1 MRDDES
7 AGTVTRA
14 QALAWRLGRHG
25 LVPPGGSTAEDV
37 VGGLVAL
44 PAQSDVDLAVRT
56 RQAAPAEGE
65 VAAALAD
72 GRLIRTFTFRGSVH
86 VMTPD
91 DAAVHL
97 AVRGSGRQWELRSWR
112 EHYGLEPEDWP
123 AFRATV
129 REVLDDGPLTH
140 DELVAALTARPEY
153 RHLGPAVEGGAWTLF
168 KALAWQGDLCL
179 GPTRDRRTTLQALAH
194 VPGWPGIPDLDDAGR
209 RAVEAYVRAY
219 GPTTP
224 DGLQYWLGS
233 GLSAGRRLAGWTA
246 DVADRLTTVQ
256 VGGRDAYVLRE
267 DVDDLLATEP
277 IDAVRLLP
285 GYDQWVL
292 GPGTADR
299 DVVPPAWR
307 TAATR
312 GTPLVVAGGVVVGT
326 WAERDGDLTVRWAH
340 EGPAAR
346 SALDAGVDRL
356 VAGLGRPLRV
366 TVEAG

>member
-1 MRDDES
+1 MPTP
-7 AGTVTRA
+7 AVTVP
-14 QALAWRLGRHG
+14 QALAWRLRRHG
-25 LVPPGGSTAEDV
+25 LLAPGSATAEDV
-37 VGGLVAL
+37 VGGLVAVA
-44 PAQSDVDLAVRT
+44 AQADVDLAVRT

-112 EHYGLEPEDWP
+112 EHYGLQPEDWP

-140 DELVAALTARPEY
+140 DELVATLTARPAY
-153 RHLGPAVEGGAWTLF
+153 RHLGPAVEGGAWALL

-194 VPGWPGIPDLDDAGR
+194 VPRWPGIPELDDAGP

-219 GPTTP
+219 GPATP

-233 GLSAGRRLAGWTA
+233 GLSAGRRLARWTA
-246 DVADRLTTVQ
+246 DVADRLATVQ
-256 VGGRDAYVLRE
+256 VGGRDAFVLRE

-277 IDAVRLLP
+277 TGAVRLLP

-312 GTPLVVAGGVVVGT
+312 GTPLVVAGGVVAGT
-326 WAERDGDLTVRWAH
+326 WTERDGDLTVRWAP
-340 EGPAAR
+340 EGQSAR
-346 SALDAGVDRL
+346 SALDEGVDRL
-356 VAGLGRPLRV
+356 SGGLGRPLRV